1 MSYLLFVNEET
12 SLVINEQ
19 NDGAKNY
26 LVHIIIIVISFF
38 FIQRMFGDLH
48 AADGEAGGMKGK
60 RWKLDWDKAPQ
71 PIQIKMKTLRGVRDK
86 LPGE

>member
-1 MSYLLFVNEET
+1 
-12 SLVINEQ
+12 
-19 NDGAKNY
+19 
-26 LVHIIIIVISFF
+26 
-38 FIQRMFGDLH
+38 MFGDLH

-86 LPGE
+86 LPGEWI